1 MQAPLIDKR
10 SYAGLVAETTQ
21 LAGQFSGWQ
30 PASDGQPDPGQALIG
45 IFGRLAELVIE
56 RLNRAPDM
64 NYLAFLN
71 LIGASPL
78 PPRPARVPL
87 TFHLATSSP
96 VEAVVPA
103 GTLAAAP
110 AADTDQGE
118 VVFETERPLAITQA
132 RLLAAYVSDTEHDM
146 FSDRIDEATGQTDA
160 PFALFAGDRPSPHQL
175 YLACDQLLTQPG
187 GKDVTL
193 ALTSPD
199 SWQWLNWPISWA
211 YWDGTGWQPVT
222 GSSTVQGGTWQVTL
236 PAVPDL
242 TPSAV
247 GTTVAAWLRAQLDLP
262 LPPGQRGLAPESVA
276 IGARNPQ
283 DLGFPL
289 APFPADSTV
298 QRFYL
303 SADQAFSAGGAQA
316 RVPVQLSQRGA
327 GPGVQL
333 NWFYQANGQWLP
345 LGQSSAGTEQT
356 GTTGFDFHDGTRA
369 FTQDGEIR
377 FHVPMTWPASVYR
390 TRTGRWLRVDVA
402 SGQYTTPPVA
412 ATLSVGYDWLLPR
425 LGRVTVAA
433 QPSAGAAASPVPPA
447 AAFSNGSAVDLTK
460 DFYPFGQEP
469 RYNDTF
475 YAACPAALA
484 SPGTILTVDVTM
496 TNPTGATSAPVPLV
510 NAGSDPKITWEVGDG
525 SRWHAT
531 PASYSFTS
539 NGQLT
544 LTLPSPV
551 SPGEVNGQQGYWLRA
566 RLTGGG
572 YGAPASY
579 TQTVSTQT
587 GDHTY
592 TYQPATFAPPVVSG
606 ITITATAPPQPPA
619 PVTACLTYNDF
630 DYADHTTDA
639 AGKGGLFP
647 PFTPTA
653 DAQPALYLGFDVPFS
668 QRSVTLF
675 LELEPPLPEQVGADQ
690 LSGAEPAGLA
700 QLTWEY
706 YAGQAGW
713 RSLGAADETSALTD
727 RGLVTFMGPADLT
740 PRSCFG
746 ATLSWLRLRWQ
757 AGTFPLPPRLRR
769 VQLNTTWA
777 AQVTTVQDEILG
789 SGNGDAG
796 QVFTAAQTPVQPG
809 QQLTVRE
816 PQPPAPA
823 EQQALAHEEGTGAA
837 VTVILDAAGQP
848 EEIWVRWHAVPD
860 FYGSG
865 PRDRHYTI
873 DPLSATIRFGDGT
886 SGLIPPIGQ
895 NNIRLTYRT
904 GGGEQGNRASA
915 TIVELKS
922 GVPYIDGVTNNGPS
936 QGGAPVEP
944 IERVQARGPRVLR
957 HRDRAVAAQDL
968 EDLAAAASADVAA
981 AAAVVP
987 IFNPYSLWLDPNA
1000 PVPGPDHAQVPAGQV
1015 GVIIVPDEPDSPRPT
1030 PSVVLLNQ
1038 VGDYLRERCPATAS
1052 LWVAGPEWI
1061 AVSVQTTVAVTSVAV
1076 ADATADQVRAALQG
1090 YLHPLT
1096 GGPNGQGWPF
1106 SQRPH
1111 GSELSA
1117 LLEALDGVDH
1127 VHALTVTY
1135 QPQTADPQRAL
1146 ALRRILARTLTD
1158 PPDPPELE
1166 SDLYSW
1172 LDRALVYSGTHE
1184 VAVQLP

>member
-10 SYAGLVAETTQ
+10 SYADLVAQTTQ

-30 PASDGQPDPGQALIG
+30 PRPDGQPDPGLALIG
-45 IFGRLAELVIE
+45 VFGRFAELLIE
-56 RLNRAPDM
+56 RLNRTPDK

-96 VEAVVPA
+96 VQAMVPA

-110 AADTDQGE
+110 AADGDQGE

-132 RLLAAYVSDTEHDM
+132 QLLAAYVSDTENDTYSH
-146 FSDRIDEATGQTDA
+146 RVDEATGQTDA
-160 PFALFAGDRPSPHQL
+160 PFAVFVGDQPSPHQL
-175 YLACDQLLTQPG
+175 YLACDPLLTQPG
-187 GKDVTL
+187 GKDITL

-211 YWDGTGWQPVT
+211 YWDGAGWHTVT
-222 GSSTVQGGTWQVTL
+222 GSSAVQGGSWQVTL
-236 PAVPDL
+236 PALPAL

-247 GTTVAAWLRAQLDLP
+247 GTTEAGWLRAQLDLP
-262 LPPGQRGLAPESVA
+262 LSPGQSGMVPESVA
-276 IGARNPQ
+276 VGARNPQ
-283 DLGFPL
+283 DLDLTVPL
-289 APFPADSTV
+289 SPFPADSTV

-316 RVPVQLSQRGA
+316 RVQVQLSQPGVGR
-327 GPGVQL
+327 GVQL
-333 NWFYQANGQWLP
+333 NWFYQANSQWLP
-345 LGQSSAGTEQT
+345 LGQSSAAAEQT
-356 GTTGFDFHDGTRA
+356 GTSGFAFRDGTRA
-369 FTQDGEIR
+369 FTQNGEIS
-377 FHVPMTWPASVYR
+377 FHVPMGWPSSVYR

-402 SGQYTTPPVA
+402 SGQYSTPPLA
-412 ATLSVGYDWLLPR
+412 ATLTVGYDWLLPQ
-425 LGRVTVAA
+425 LGSVTVATK
-433 QPSAGAAASPVPPA
+433 PGAGTAATPVPPA
-447 AAFSNGSAVDLTK
+447 AAFSNGSTIDLTK

-475 YAACPAALA
+475 YLACPDALA
-484 SPGTILTVDVTM
+484 SPGAVLTINVTL
-496 TNPTGATSAPVPLV
+496 TNPAGAANTPVPPVHTQNDL
-510 NAGSDPKITWEVGDG
+510 KIAWEVCDG
-525 SRWHAT
+525 SQWHAVT
-531 PASYSFTS
+531 ASYPFTG
-539 NGQLT
+539 NGQLV
-544 LTLPSPV
+544 LTLPGQIG
-551 SPGEVNGQQGYWLRA
+551 PGEVNGQPGYWLRA
-566 RLTGGG
+566 RLVGGG
-572 YGAPASY
+572 YGVPASY
-579 TQTVSTQT
+579 TQNA
-587 GDHTY
+587 DHTY

-630 DYADHTTDA
+630 VYVDHTADA
-639 AGKGGLFP
+639 AGHGGLFP

-653 DAQPALYLGFDVPFS
+653 DAQPALYLGFDAPFS

-675 LELEPPLPEQVGADQ
+675 LDVEPPLPEQVGAEQ
-690 LSGAEPAGLA
+690 LAAADPAEDA

-706 YAGQAGW
+706 FAGQAGW
-713 RSLGAADETSALTD
+713 QSLGAVDETNALTD
-727 RGLVTFMGPADLT
+727 RGLVTFIGPTDLAA
-740 PRSCFG
+740 RSCFG
-746 ATLSWLRLRWQ
+746 ETLSWLRLRWQ
-757 AGTFPLPPRLRR
+757 AGTFPLPPQLRR
-769 VQLNTTWA
+769 VLLNTTWA

-789 SGNGDAG
+789 SGNGDPG
-796 QVFTAAQTPVQPG
+796 QVFTAAQTPIQPG

-816 PQPPAPA
+816 PQRPAPA
-823 EQQALAHEEGTGAA
+823 EEQALAAVEGADA
-837 VTVILDAAGQP
+837 VTVSLDAAGQP

-904 GGGEQGNRASA
+904 GGGEEGNRPTA

-944 IERVQARGPRVLR
+944 VERVQARGPRVLR

-968 EDLAAAASADVAA
+968 EDLAVAASADVAA

-987 IFNPYSLWLDPNA
+987 LFNPYSLWLDPSA
-1000 PVPGPDHAQVPAGQV
+1000 PAPGPDHAQVAAGQM

-1030 PSVVLLNQ
+1030 PSLVLLSQ
-1038 VGDYLRERCPATAS
+1038 VSDYLRERCPATAS

-1061 AVSVQTTVAVTSVAV
+1061 AVSVQATVAVTSVVV
-1076 ADATADQVRAALQG
+1076 ADAAADRARTVLQG

-1096 GGPNGQGWPF
+1096 GGPQGQGWPF
-1106 SQRPH
+1106 GQRPR

-1117 LLEALDGVDH
+1117 LLEALDDVDH
-1127 VHALTVTY
+1127 VHALTVAF
-1135 QPQTADPQRAL
+1135 QPETGDAQRAL
-1146 ALRRILARTLTD
+1146 ALQRILARALTD
-1158 PPDPPELE
+1158 PPDPSGLD
-1166 SDLYSW
+1166 SDLQSW
-1172 LDRALVYSGTHE
+1172 LGRALIYSGTHDVRVQ
-1184 VAVQLP
+1184 VA